1 MRRLKV
7 FLSTIVCCALLLLPL
22 SVQASTFSQEAEYTI
37 TASELTL
44 LDTRLEQLSA
54 SNSKLAED
62 CRMLKA
68 QLVQSQEALS
78 EAKLQVEQLQAQLT
92 ALKQQSNN
100 NEATLKSAE
109 ESLNAYAKEVKKQQQ
124 TIKRQYTL
132 AGILLGVVVCVAAT

>member
-68 QLVQSQEALS
+68 QLVQSQEALN

-132 AGILLGVVVCVAAT
+132 AGILLGVVVCVVAT

>member
-7 FLSTIVCCALLLLPL
+7 FLSTIVCYVLLLLPL

-68 QLVQSQEALS
+68 QLVQSQEALN